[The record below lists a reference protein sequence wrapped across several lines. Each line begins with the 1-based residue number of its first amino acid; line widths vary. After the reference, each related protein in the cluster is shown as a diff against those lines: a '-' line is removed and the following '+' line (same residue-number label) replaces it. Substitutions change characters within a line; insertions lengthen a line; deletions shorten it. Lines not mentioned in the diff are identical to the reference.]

1 MSGLIGRKV
10 GMTTVFDGQ
19 GNQIV
24 CTVIEA
30 GPCVVTQIRTRERD
44 GYEAVQ
50 LGFGERRLKSTP
62 RPLQG
67 HFQKAGTT
75 PKGKLVEFRGF
86 PIESLALG
94 QQIRVEEIFQEGDRV
109 HVTGISK
116 GRGFQGVVKRHGFA
130 GVGTRTHGQHNR
142 ERAPGSLSGSTF
154 PAKVP
159 KGRRMAGRMGG
170 DRVTVRNL
178 EVVRIFPEH
187 NLLLVKGAVPGPK
200 NGFVEIRKG

>member
-10 GMTTVFDGQ
+10 GMTTIFDGQ

-75 PKGKLVEFRGF
+75 PKRKLVEFRGF
-86 PIESLALG
+86 PIESLVLG
-94 QQIRVEEIFQEGDRV
+94 QQIRVEEILQEGDRV

-178 EVVRIFPEH
+178 EVVRIFPDH

>member
-10 GMTTVFDGQ
+10 GMTTVFDPQ

-50 LGFGERRLKSTP
+50 LGFGERRPRRTP
-62 RPLQG
+62 KPLLG
-67 HFQKAGTT
+67 HFQKVGTT
-75 PKGKLVEFRGF
+75 PKRKLAEFAGF
-86 PIESLALG
+86 RIEELQPG
-94 QQIRVEEIFQEGDRV
+94 QEIRVEQVFREGDRV
-109 HVTGISK
+109 RVTGISK
-116 GRGFQGVVKRHGFA
+116 GKGFQGVVKRHGFA

-159 KGRRMAGRMGG
+159 KGRRMAGRTGG
-170 DRVTVRNL
+170 DRVTIRNL
-178 EVVRIFPEH
+178 EVVRVLPEH
-187 NLLLVKGAVPGPK
+187 NLLLLKGAVPGPK
-200 NGFVEIRKG
+200 NGLVEIRK